1 MTPGLR
7 PGILKCWIQLDK
19 WLDYATKYINS
30 ISGFTKMSG
39 NIKKIWIEQ
48 CPYRSWNT
56 FLKAVVAARAQLPH
70 FPSWPGGCVLC
81 KRRPTIFLRA
91 RLMYKMP
98 KEIVAIV
105 INCHGTNKN
114 ILGIKSNKFSTFW
127 GSKTNNKINSHMKRL
142 ENCQGLIDLTRYPNV
157 LLISYPKFFRSIKG
171 SEI

>member
-1 MTPGLR
+1 
-7 PGILKCWIQLDK
+7 
-19 WLDYATKYINS
+19 
-30 ISGFTKMSG
+30 
-39 NIKKIWIEQ
+39 
-48 CPYRSWNT
+48 
-56 FLKAVVAARAQLPH
+56 
-70 FPSWPGGCVLC
+70 
-81 KRRPTIFLRA
+81 
-91 RLMYKMP
+91 MYKMP

-157 LLISYPKFFRSIKG
+157 MLISYPKFCLSTIG